1 MSGVY
6 LPAGLRAPV
15 SMTVMT
21 ATRETP
27 WMRLHRVAEARRQ
40 RLGITQEEVKARGGP
55 SPSSVQSWRH
65 HEGARV
71 SVREQE
77 TLRGLDLALGWPSGS
92 AASLVAETRSAML
105 SDLEERLLEDPEHL
119 STLAWMVETRLRDM
133 SPRERQAAL
142 TKIGEVLGL
151 RLDL

>member
-1 MSGVY
+1 M
-6 LPAGLRAPV
+6 
-15 SMTVMT
+15 
-21 ATRETP
+21 
-27 WMRLHRVAEARRQ
+27 
-40 RLGITQEEVKARGGP
+40 
-55 SPSSVQSWRH
+55 
-65 HEGARV
+65 